1 MMDSYSD
8 TVFFDDAP
16 KVDVEADRLGHS
28 VFAQR
33 ISQVLRSI
41 SAPQG
46 YVIGLHGPW
55 GSGKSTVLNFVEQ
68 GLKQAEQDTDNAL
81 LVVRFEPWIISGHQD
96 VTAAF
101 MKLLAEKLRSTAQNR
116 AKKFGKA
123 ALRGVRSSAEPVL
136 DAIAT
141 IGVIADPT
149 GGVATKLVSAVGKKA
164 IDTAAGKWLE
174 EPSLQGSYHALV
186 KALEELDHRIV
197 VMVDDIERLTAE
209 EIRNLMTMVKTL
221 GKLPNVI
228 YLLCYDRS
236 VVWGALE
243 TIDPDPRSG
252 AFAEK
257 IVQHELELPPPSRS
271 AMLAILNDALG
282 FLELGAEPTMRR
294 HAMVRAGLI
303 RWARQPRDIVRL
315 ANSLKFC
322 WPALKGEIDPDD
334 LICMEGLRLHDRG
347 LFEWIR
353 DNREALIDSVMP
365 VDKDKR
371 AEVAAAFAEQF
382 KNTRA
387 DAVGLMVRLFPNR
400 AEMFRQD
407 RFGMDGETWSSV
419 RARRGIATAA
429 GYDAYFSL
437 RPGVMTLSK
446 RLVDVAVSSFDD
458 QESLEAALRA
468 ALDGRDEFGS
478 TLMGDMLAELSS
490 RLDQGAKATPT
501 LLSVLLDMAAEIG
514 DAPWAGDILTPRMQH
529 HFLVSDILKQ
539 WGHDQRHRHL
549 VEIYASPP
557 PLAAQAALHVQLA
570 RSMGALPSTD
580 SYLAQFVTRDELDG
594 LGTSLVKRIEAAAA
608 DSTLAQEPAYYD
620 IASAWALHAGY
631 SGPRTWL
638 SEIAQTSAKQLAKI
652 ALGLLG
658 YSRTDKGRQYE
669 MSDKPDTQLYDV
681 DQLLEACTPL
691 PDLSGL
697 TPDEVARVHA
707 LARGLESWRV
717 RQSSMSRGTSSDD
730 AFAEDQ

>member
-1 MMDSYSD
+1 MTDSYFD

-16 KVDVEADRLGHS
+16 KLDVAADRLGHS

-116 AKKFGKA
+116 AKKIGKA
-123 ALRGVRSSAEPVL
+123 ALRGVRGGADPVL

-149 GGVATKLVSAVGKKA
+149 GGVATKLASAVGKKA
-164 IDTAAGKWLE
+164 VAAAAGKWLE
-174 EPSLQGSYHALV
+174 EPSLQTSYSTLV
-186 KALEELDHRIV
+186 KALKELDHRIV

-209 EIRNLMTMVKTL
+209 EIRDLMTMVKTL

-228 YLLCYDRS
+228 YLLCYDRN
-236 VVWGALE
+236 VVWGALK
-243 TIDPDPRSG
+243 TIDPDSRSG

-271 AMLAILNDALG
+271 AMLALLNDALG
-282 FLELGAEPTMRR
+282 FLELGDEPGMRR
-294 HAMVRAGLI
+294 NAMVRAGLI

-334 LICMEGLRLHDRG
+334 LICMEGLRLHDRE

-365 VDKDKR
+365 LDRDER
-371 AEVAAAFAEQF
+371 AEAAAAFAEQF
-382 KNTRA
+382 KNTRS
-387 DAVGLMVRLFPNR
+387 DAIGLMVRLFPNR
-400 AEMFRQD
+400 AEMFRQE
-407 RFGMDGETWSSV
+407 RFGMDGETLSSV

-458 QESLEAALRA
+458 PESLEAALRA
-468 ALDGRDEFGS
+468 ALAGRDEFGS

-490 RLDQGAKATPT
+490 RLDHGAKATPT
-501 LLSVLLDMAAEIG
+501 LLSVLLNMAAEIG
-514 DAPWAGDILTPRMQH
+514 DARWVGDIVTPRMQH

-549 VEIYASPP
+549 VEIYASQP
-557 PLAAQAALHVQLA
+557 PLAAQAALHVHLA

-580 SYLAQFVTRDELDG
+580 SYLAQFVTRDELDE
-594 LGTSLVKRIEAAAA
+594 LGNSLVGRIEAAAA
-608 DSTLAQEPAYYD
+608 DGTLAEEPVYYD

-638 SEIAQTSAKQLAKI
+638 SEVSQTGAKQIAKI

-658 YSRTDKGRQYE
+658 YARTDKGLQYG

-681 DQLLEACTPL
+681 DELLAACTPL
-691 PDLSGL
+691 PDVTDL
-697 TPDEVARVHA
+697 TPDEAARVRA
-707 LARGLESWRV
+707 LASGLEGWQV
-717 RQSSMSRGTSSDD
+717 RMASKPQKTSSED
-730 AFAEDQ
+730 AATENE